1 MSSTLWYGSS
11 DDDKKDSHRNTPED
25 AETVWAAKG

>member
-1 MSSTLWYGSS
+1 MSTTLRYGSR
-11 DDDKKDSHRNTPED
+11 DDEKKDSHRNTPED